1 MHPRLRAICDLTVP
15 AAREHVGL
23 HAYDG
28 QLQDLSDAALQAGI
42 ARLGGPVVAD
52 PHDEAQLAA
61 VEAGLRLRYGELAE
75 HRWNP
80 LVHVANLDLA
90 CYDRDYAPEAERAEA
105 KRRHLAGWP
114 DAVDS
119 AVATLDRVPAAVAE
133 GLLGSVEGLI
143 ADLDPRADDVTI
155 AAFSAHERLV
165 AHIRDAADT
174 GDPDPSLGADLL
186 RRLLATAEA
195 ADVDL
200 GRLAEQAD
208 AERDRLTD
216 LLRECCAQ
224 LRPGMNSSRA
234 DLARAVASLQEDHP
248 TIDGVLEEARELTG
262 EVLAWTRASGLVPDH
277 DGECLVGPAP
287 PSRSWAMAMMSP
299 AAPYERD
306 GPSWYHV
313 TPPDPTWPVGEQRE
327 SLTTFS
333 RTSLPAITVHEVAP
347 GHFTHFR
354 LLRGLSSDVAAHR
367 VLRRVRGG
375 VGALRGGAAGRG
387 GLPRQ

>member
-15 AAREHVGL
+15 AAREHMGL

-28 QLQDLSDAALQAGI
+28 QLQDLSEAALQAGI
-42 ARLGGPVVAD
+42 ARLGGQVVAD

-80 LVHVANLDLA
+80 LVHLANLDLA

-105 KRRHLAGWP
+105 KRRQLAGWP
-114 DAVDS
+114 DAVDT

-143 ADLDPRADDVTI
+143 ADLDPRADDVTV
-155 AAFSAHERLV
+155 AAVSAHERLV

-186 RRLLATAEA
+186 RRLLATAETV
-195 ADVDL
+195 DVDL

-216 LLRECCAQ
+216 LLGECCA
-224 LRPGMNSSRA
+224 
-234 DLARAVASLQEDHP
+234 
-248 TIDGVLEEARELTG
+248 
-262 EVLAWTRASGLVPDH
+262 
-277 DGECLVGPAP
+277 
-287 PSRSWAMAMMSP
+287 
-299 AAPYERD
+299 
-306 GPSWYHV
+306 
-313 TPPDPTWPVGEQRE
+313 
-327 SLTTFS
+327 
-333 RTSLPAITVHEVAP
+333 
-347 GHFTHFR
+347 
-354 LLRGLSSDVAAHR
+354 
-367 VLRRVRGG
+367 
-375 VGALRGGAAGRG
+375 
-387 GLPRQ
+387 